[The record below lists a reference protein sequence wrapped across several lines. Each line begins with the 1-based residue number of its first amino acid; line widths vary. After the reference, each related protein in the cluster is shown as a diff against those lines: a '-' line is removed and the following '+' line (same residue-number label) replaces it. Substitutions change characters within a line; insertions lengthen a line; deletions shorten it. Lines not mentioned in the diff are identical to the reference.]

1 MNFDSYSYELAM
13 HFVKAEETLRLKAYK
28 CPKGVW
34 TIGWGHTGDVKEGDT
49 CTKAQADVW
58 IRSDLQSA
66 QTGLAKYIN
75 VPVSANQFIALL
87 SLAYNMGAEALFKS
101 APRCCARSMLAITK
115 QQLMSFWTSP
125 MEAGGACRSSS
136 QRGELMRQGE
146 YAHSAPRAPT

>member
-13 HFVKAEETLRLKAYK
+13 PFVKAEETLRLKAYK

-34 TIGWGHTGDVKEGDT
+34 TIGWGHTGGVKEEDT
-49 CTKAQADVW
+49 CSREQAEAW

-87 SLAYNMGAEALFKS
+87 SLAYNMGAEGVVQKCPKMLRALNAGDYETAANEFLDVTNGRS
-101 APRCCARSMLAITK
+101 FCTRATPCSARSR
-115 QQLMSFWTSP
+115 
-125 MEAGGACRSSS
+125 E
-136 QRGELMRQGE
+136 
-146 YAHSAPRAPT
+146 SAR